1 MMEFSD
7 QKRNSSLLW
16 ILKRTTD
23 VVVILLFVGLV
34 KGNMTGIDTEINY
47 FLQEKKQ

>member
-16 ILKRTTD
+16 ILRTTTD
-23 VVVILLFVGLV
+23 VVVILLFVGLI
-34 KGNMTGIDTEINY
+34 KGNMTGIDIDINY
-47 FLQEKKQ
+47 FLQQKKQ